1 MYKTGRFTVHLQKR
15 KDMKYSILF
24 FLFLF
29 HSFAF
34 AQTLQPGFSKAE
46 YLETIMANTRVHSDR
61 DKWDTLTKIPAS
73 RQYDFIYR
81 SPVVGFENMWDLWVA
96 RNKSTALVSIRGSV
110 MTQASFLANLYAAM
124 VPANG
129 SLELEK
135 NKSFHYELA
144 DHPGAAVHVGWL
156 ISMAHL
162 APDIEHKIDS
172 CYRQGIRQFILTG
185 HSQGGGIVFL
195 LNAYLKHKQLK
206 GTLPKDMIFKTY
218 ASAGPKP
225 GNLVFAYDYER
236 INKGGWAFNVV
247 NTADWVPDVP
257 FSIQTVNDF
266 TAVNPF
272 RNAKKAIKKMKFPN
286 NLIVK
291 HMYNKLDRPTK
302 RAQRNFE
309 KYLGRMTSKIVKKTL
324 PDFQNPGYFKSNY
337 YVRTGDII
345 VLTPDEGYNR
355 QFNNTPENTNIW
367 EHHVFGPYLYLT
379 KQLPD

>member
-1 MYKTGRFTVHLQKR
+1 
-15 KDMKYSILF
+15 MKYIILF
-24 FLFLF
+24 FSFFL
-29 HSFAF
+29 HSAAF
-34 AQTLQPGFSKAE
+34 SQTLQPGFSKAE
-46 YLETIMANTRVHSDR
+46 YLETIMANTRVHNDR
-61 DKWDTLTKIPAS
+61 DKWDTITKIPAS
-73 RQYDFIYR
+73 RQYDFAYR
-81 SPVVGFENMWDLWVA
+81 SPVIGFENMWDLWIA
-96 RNKSTALVSIRGSV
+96 KNKSTAIVSIRGSV

-129 SLELEK
+129 TLELEK

-144 DHPGAAVHVGWL
+144 DQPGAAVHIGWL
-156 ISMAHL
+156 IATAYL
-162 APDIEHKIDS
+162 APDIERKIDS
-172 CYRQGIRQFILTG
+172 CYQKGIKQFILTG

-206 GTLPKDMIFKTY
+206 GTLPQDIVFKTY

-302 RAQRNFE
+302 RAQKNFE

-324 PDFQNPGYFKSNY
+324 PDFQNPAYFKSNY

-355 QFNNTPENTNIW
+355 QFNNTPGNTNIW
-367 EHHVFGPYLYLT
+367 EHHIFGPYLYLT
-379 KQLPD
+379 NQLPD